1 MSETV
6 AESPWECYLYIPLV
20 RAGVQSQGRSHGVRN
35 CSGRGRGRSSREQRK
50 SNEPPRVPLNIE
62 SIVSRTDV
70 VKAIF
75 LFTPSTQPGFYLPDN
90 IDTSDPQ
97 SYFY

>member
-6 AESPWECYLYIPLV
+6 AESPRECYLYIPLV

-75 LFTPSTQPGFYLPDN
+75 PFTPSTQPGFYLPDN